1 MLCSIFMVKFENKLC
16 HTALSR
22 LDKPRAWLGFTV
34 FILDKRKEGRL
45 VEALRISN
53 DRHGFSI
60 RFHVC

>member
-1 MLCSIFMVKFENKLC
+1 MVKFENKLC
-16 HTALSR
+16 HTGLSR

-45 VEALRISN
+45 IQALRISN